1 MMRTIEISRVR
12 GRSLPTSKKIDRDLM
27 LTFVIGGLS
36 LGIATDFLG
45 VGGGVLQELLD
56 ISDFLW
62 LLRGWVV
69 RNRRIWGVL
78 PLIKRCSFC
87 FLTMTINALLVA

>member
-62 LLRGWVV
+62 LLRGWVL
-69 RNRRIWGVL
+69 RNRRI
-78 PLIKRCSFC
+78 
-87 FLTMTINALLVA
+87 